1 VTAETGQAD
10 VGGMRISYDRAGHG
24 PAIVLLH
31 GYVGD
36 RRTWGPQLDYLAD
49 EYTVVAWDAPGS
61 GRSTD
66 PPESFTL
73 ADFADALAAF
83 IDVVGLERPHVVG
96 LSFGGG
102 LALEL
107 YHRHPQV
114 PRTLVLAGAYAG
126 WRGSLPDDVVAFRL
140 EQALELSQL
149 PPDQLVDAI
158 VPTLFASS
166 TPAERVDE
174 FAATLREFHPVGFR
188 TMARSFADAD
198 LRDVLPGIAVPTLL
212 IYGDQDVRAP
222 LDVAHALHAAIPDS
236 TLVVLPGAGHAS
248 NLDDPSGFNRALR
261 TFLRDH

>member
-1 VTAETGQAD
+1 
-10 VGGMRISYDRAGHG
+10 MF
-24 PAIVLLH
+24 LH

-36 RRTWGPQLDYLAD
+36 RRTWGPQLEDLAD
-49 EYTVVAWDAPGS
+49 EYTVVAWDGPGS

-107 YHRHPQV
+107 YRRHPQL

-140 EQALELSQL
+140 EQALELSKL
-149 PPDQLVDAI
+149 PPDELVDAI
-158 VPTLFASS
+158 VPTLFAST
-166 TPAERVDE
+166 TPAELVDE

-188 TMARSFADAD
+188 AMARSFAEAD
-198 LRDVLPGIAVPTLL
+198 LRDVLPRIAVPTLL
-212 IYGDQDVRAP
+212 ISGDEDVRAP
-222 LDVAHALHAAIPDS
+222 LDVAHELHAAIPDS

-248 NLDDPSGFNRALR
+248 NLDDPGGFNRALR
-261 TFLRDH
+261 AFLRGH